1 MVLIRLASVGLS
13 QFVKNE
19 GAREESAVVRL
30 VIIVISP
37 SGRCLPI

>member
-13 QFVKNE
+13 EFVKNKDS
-19 GAREESAVVRL
+19 REESAVVRP